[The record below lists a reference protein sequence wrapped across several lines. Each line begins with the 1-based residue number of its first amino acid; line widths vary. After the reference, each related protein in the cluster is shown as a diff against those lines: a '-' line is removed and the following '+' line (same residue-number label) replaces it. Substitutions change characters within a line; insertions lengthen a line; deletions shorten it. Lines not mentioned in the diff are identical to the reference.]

1 MKDIDLSSM
10 ISRAKVVFDILE
22 KEYKIFLSS
31 EKKEMLENIIYSN
44 LFKVCENTN
53 LPPVYLSGDTYYLNR
68 SLDKEIKSLSET
80 SLYSKYLKETDI
92 NDIYLELVIFL
103 CLSMLCSEL
112 NQLNPLKIGLIELEV
127 RKISNKYNIKTS
139 NINNYKELEVATLV
153 HDKIL
158 NDVPFNIIFKDSDI
172 EIFYYLGVEKGI
184 EAAKI
189 YHEISLLMKKKFAK
203 IKTSEFSLKKFLK
216 HYESIN
222 YEDVMDLIY
231 DYINVKIK

>member
-10 ISRAKVVFDILE
+10 ISRAKIVFDILE
-22 KEYKIFLSS
+22 KEYKVFLSS
-31 EKKEMLENIIYSN
+31 EKKEMIENIIYSN

-68 SLDKEIKSLSET
+68 TLDKEIKSLNDN

-112 NQLNPLKIGLIELEV
+112 NPLKKGLIELEV
-127 RKISNKYNIKTS
+127 RKISSKYNIKTS
-139 NINNYKELEVATLV
+139 SVNNYKELEVATLV
-153 HDKIL
+153 HEKLL

-172 EIFYYLGVEKGI
+172 EIFYYLGLEKGI
-184 EAAKI
+184 EVAKL
-189 YHEISLLMKKKFAK
+189 YHEISSLMKKKFKK
-203 IKTSEFSLKKFLK
+203 IETSEFSLKKYLVY
-216 HYESIN
+216 YESIN
-222 YEDVMDLIY
+222 YEDEMDLIY
-231 DYINVKIK
+231 NYINEKIR